1 MRKLAAACLL
11 ETAYGVR
18 FTERCGLI
26 GAYTSSDTAAACTIV
41 EAHPVFTS
49 PVVGVHELK
58 YALDHVPERVRV
70 VDSTWHGAAHPLRGK
85 KEFKSMH
92 VPSSTYFSIE
102 DIANKT
108 TPLPRMLPKADVFS
122 KQVSDLGIGNEHHV
136 VIYGGPNT
144 ASSARVWWMFRVFGH
159 ERVHI
164 LQGGLQVQVREYHTW
179 TSTHH
184 ASSARHAAAPIA
196 PLPNKNALPL
206 QSRTWRSGSAPGT
219 IVDVRPPERFHGL
232 QAEPPL
238 PDGLPEPA
246 RGHIPT
252 SINLPWQS
260 VVSAENSQHFL
271 AAPQLSE
278 VFRKAGVDVASD
290 QPIVTTC
297 SSGITAA
304 MVSFALHLY
313 GRDPALNPV
322 FDGSWAEWATSSDFP
337 IVPAASQ
344 ARPPQSSRTD
354 NAQ

>member
-1 MRKLAAACLL
+1 MCTYYLVFSIQASMPQVTHRLRQTAVREPRHMDIIAMSDSIHLCHLPRLL
-11 ETAYGVR
+11 LQAWLEA
-18 FTERCGLI
+18 GLECEK
-26 GAYTSSDTAAACTIV
+26 GD
-41 EAHPVFTS
+41 
-49 PVVGVHELK
+49 
-58 YALDHVPERVRV
+58 VRV
-70 VDSTWHGAAHPLRGK
+70 ASTRRSKGMVVSSRGCLGAGDWKLSLSGFQAHLQPALYR
-85 KEFKSMH
+85 
-92 VPSSTYFSIE
+92 T
-102 DIANKT
+102 A
-108 TPLPRMLPKADVFS
+108 R
-122 KQVSDLGIGNEHHV
+122 QVLGVME
-136 VIYGGPNT
+136 
-144 ASSARVWWMFRVFGH
+144 
-159 ERVHI
+159 
-164 LQGGLQVQVREYHTW
+164 
-179 TSTHH
+179 
-184 ASSARHAAAPIA
+184 
-196 PLPNKNALPL
+196 
-206 QSRTWRSGSAPGT
+206 GSAPGA

-290 QPIVTTC
+290 QPVVTTC

-304 MVSFALHLY
+304 MVSFALHLC

-344 ARPPQSSRTD
+344 ARPPRSSRTD